1 MGSLAGSGGVLDGRT
16 RTSTDEHGRTGEGA
30 WCFAGRSFHLLA
42 FVPGLERWK
51 RQKNLKRSPRTA
63 RMRKRPLL

>member
-42 FVPGLERWK
+42 FVRVAS
-51 RQKNLKRSPRTA
+51 NITA
-63 RMRKRPLL
+63 TED